1 MPKQLSDFVQEALS
15 SIEECSVHVADELRK
30 NGWTVLDVREGD
42 EFQSGHI
49 PGAYH
54 VPRGFLEVRA
64 DLSHPKRDVNM
75 ADRSKKY
82 LCICGGGHRSALA
95 AQTLVAMGFENV
107 KSVAGGMSAWEA
119 ANLEIT
125 T

>member
-1 MPKQLSDFVQEALS
+1 MPKQLSDFVQEALKS
-15 SIEECSVHVADELRK
+15 VEEVSVQTADELRK

-64 DLSHPKRDVNM
+64 DLSHPKRDPNM
-75 ADRSKKY
+75 ADRSQKF

-95 AQTLVAMGFENV
+95 AQTLAAMGFDNV
-107 KSVAGGMSAWEA
+107 KSIAGGMSAWSE
-119 ANLEIT
+119 ANLELES
-125 T
+125 

>member
-15 SIEECSVHVADELRK
+15 SIEECSVHAADELRK

-64 DLSHPKRDVNM
+64 DLSHPKRDANM

-119 ANLEIT
+119 AKLEIT